1 MATWT
6 NVPWRDWVGTKSHH
20 YEQCFE
26 SINTFFFFFQ
36 KHKHQKFTYTPPVYP
51 YSWILHIPNT
61 HLLQMKQ
68 MNKELSSF
76 HIQTSDCLCP
86 FCPCVPFIQ
95 WSKAIFVLIWFYLYK
110 LWRNAYYHLWLFFP
124 DPLLKEISLYS
135 WSLHRAEISRPLN
148 KELSS
153 FWWWWFS
160 CWVKSD
166 FYDPMDYSPPG
177 SSIHGISQAR
187 ILEWVAISL
196 TRGSSQPR
204 DWTHVSCNGRWILYW
219 WASRDAFLNT
229 ILTSP
234 NVTYCYQLLWCFFIG
249 IHKVSM
255 RSPWFPFYCMCYI
268 KN

>member
-1 MATWT
+1 MYHG
-6 NVPWRDWVGTKSHH
+6 GTGWGQRAITMSSALN
-20 YEQCFE
+20 Q
-26 SINTFFFFFQ
+26 SIHFFFFFQ

-166 FYDPMDYSPPG
+166 YTWDFPSKNTGVGCHFP
-177 SSIHGISQAR
+177 HQGIFPTQ
-187 ILEWVAISL
+187 
-196 TRGSSQPR
+196 G
-204 DWTHVSCNGRWILYW
+204 
-219 WASRDAFLNT
+219 LN
-229 ILTSP
+229 P
-234 NVTYCYQLLWCFFIG
+234 CLLQW
-249 IHKVSM
+249 
-255 RSPWFPFYCMCYI
+255 
-268 KN
+268 